1 MLVNIMVKQN
11 RYPEIYPSMYQ
22 FSSVAQS
29 CPTLCD
35 PMDCSMPSFPV
46 HHQLVELAQTQA
58 YMEIC
63 YFTEEALQIR
73 RKKIRV
79 FRKCLCVE

>member
-11 RYPEIYPSMYQ
+11 REPRNIPKHVSVQ
-22 FSSVAQS
+22 FSCSVMS
-29 CPTLCD
+29 DFCD